1 MSNSNPHPSP
11 VPHTDRSKQD
21 RKGKNELEDVKGVPS
36 EKIAGNLKYSP
47 TNAKN
52 SGTAP
57 EYVSV
62 TVLKLAHFPSK
73 YGPFFDLKASELEK
87 RAMTHFGQE
96 TYARIQAELNPPIQI
111 RTLIL
116 DSEEEQNDRRRRDDD
131 SSPRRRHRDN
141 RRRDRHES
149 RRRRYKD
156 RSPDTYKRR
165 RRSPDTYKRGR
176 RPSDRYKRRRRESRS
191 MSRDKGD
198 EKRLPARTVKVFSD
212 DLLPGG
218 TKQRGLGVILMA
230 SLGKCHL
237 YAGPENGFAQV
248 ALAVASKACG
258 KKAISVVSAP
268 RKGKRHSSVQEAEKY
283 GAEIVEVNSKKILT
297 VAGSAVLLATF
308 HRLWP
313 KTHFLVVQVGK
324 KIWTDQLEG
333 KISTKFVAKEKF
345 YEPARISTPYP
356 SVDTY
361 DAKVWQFVLK
371 HAVDGDYVWNVAR
384 DPPPML

>member
-1 MSNSNPHPSP
+1 
-11 VPHTDRSKQD
+11 
-21 RKGKNELEDVKGVPS
+21 
-36 EKIAGNLKYSP
+36 
-47 TNAKN
+47 
-52 SGTAP
+52 
-57 EYVSV
+57 
-62 TVLKLAHFPSK
+62 
-73 YGPFFDLKASELEK
+73 
-87 RAMTHFGQE
+87 
-96 TYARIQAELNPPIQI
+96 
-111 RTLIL
+111 
-116 DSEEEQNDRRRRDDD
+116 
-131 SSPRRRHRDN
+131 
-141 RRRDRHES
+141 
-149 RRRRYKD
+149 
-156 RSPDTYKRR
+156 
-165 RRSPDTYKRGR
+165 
-176 RPSDRYKRRRRESRS
+176 

-283 GAEIVEVNSKKILT
+283 GAEIVEVAHGKLSDVKEKARLICKRQFQEDLNSPILLPFGLDCEAFVDT
-297 VAGSAVLLATF
+297 LVSSLRASLPSHLVKNGPKRLWLVAGSAVLLATF